1 MDRAIEADEANM
13 PEDDR
18 SIHDELSEFECS

>member
-13 PEDDR
+13 PEDDH
-18 SIHDELSEFECS
+18 SINEELSEFECS

>member
-18 SIHDELSEFECS
+18 SINDELSEFACS